1 VAVPTTTPSTFTCTL
16 LIAVPIAD
24 VLSNAHP
31 LTVTTPLTTAPG
43 AGDSMFTDGGGTVTI
58 TFAVEVSGVASVS
71 VAVTVMVCCPEL
83 REAVFNW

>member
-1 VAVPTTTPSTFTCTL
+1 MAVPTVE
-16 LIAVPIAD
+16 A
-24 VLSNAHP
+24 LSKAQP
-31 LTVTTPLTTAPG
+31 DTVTTPLTALPG
-43 AGDSMFTDGGGTVTI
+43 AGDSRFIVGGPAGMVAVTVTI

>member
-1 VAVPTTTPSTFTCTL
+1 MAVPTVE
-16 LIAVPIAD
+16 A
-24 VLSNAHP
+24 LSKAQP
-31 LTVTTPLTTAPG
+31 DTVTTPLTALPG
-43 AGDSMFTDGGGTVTI
+43 AGDSRFIVGGPADMVTVTI